1 MTASHPQYFIVIDSI
16 SPHSNSQLLTAIHC
30 DEPNTGFEPRLI
42 SAHFFCP
49 LVWLAVAI
57 YTLPAKLHKKG
68 GTNRLTPFIDKSCRI
83 KIFDCFVKTVMRNEY
98 RDAAAEKKRIQN
110 REAKPDLMNVPEIED
125 VYPSEHFILD
135 NEKYPCLIAS
145 DWLYDAMLELPKTQ
159 RETLI
164 LEFWY
169 GYDDQEIAAYFHVT
183 PRTIYNWRQKA
194 FTAIRKY
201 YERNGDERKCPY
213 I

>member
-1 MTASHPQYFIVIDSI
+1 M
-16 SPHSNSQLLTAIHC
+16 
-30 DEPNTGFEPRLI
+30 
-42 SAHFFCP
+42 
-49 LVWLAVAI
+49 
-57 YTLPAKLHKKG
+57 
-68 GTNRLTPFIDKSCRI
+68 TPFIDKSCRI

-169 GYDDQEIAAYFHVT
+169 GYGDQESAAYFHVT

-201 YERNGDERKCPY
+201 YERNGDERK
-213 I
+213 

>member
-1 MTASHPQYFIVIDSI
+1 M
-16 SPHSNSQLLTAIHC
+16 
-30 DEPNTGFEPRLI
+30 
-42 SAHFFCP
+42 
-49 LVWLAVAI
+49 
-57 YTLPAKLHKKG
+57 
-68 GTNRLTPFIDKSCRI
+68 TPFIDKSCRI
-83 KIFDCFVKTVMRNEY
+83 KIFDCFVKTVMRNKY

-110 REAKPDLMNVPEIED
+110 REAKPDLMNVLEIED

-169 GYDDQEIAAYFHVT
+169 GYGDQEIAAYFHVT

-201 YERNGDERKCPY
+201 YERNGDERK
-213 I
+213 

>member
-1 MTASHPQYFIVIDSI
+1 M
-16 SPHSNSQLLTAIHC
+16 
-30 DEPNTGFEPRLI
+30 
-42 SAHFFCP
+42 
-49 LVWLAVAI
+49 
-57 YTLPAKLHKKG
+57 
-68 GTNRLTPFIDKSCRI
+68 TPFIDKSCRI

-110 REAKPDLMNVPEIED
+110 REAKTDLMNVPEIED

-169 GYDDQEIAAYFHVT
+169 GYGDQEIAAYFHVT

-201 YERNGDERKCPY
+201 YERNGDERK
-213 I
+213 

>member
-1 MTASHPQYFIVIDSI
+1 M
-16 SPHSNSQLLTAIHC
+16 
-30 DEPNTGFEPRLI
+30 
-42 SAHFFCP
+42 
-49 LVWLAVAI
+49 
-57 YTLPAKLHKKG
+57 
-68 GTNRLTPFIDKSCRI
+68 TPFIDKSCII

-169 GYDDQEIAAYFHVT
+169 GYGDQEIAAYFHVT

-201 YERNGDERKCPY
+201 YERNGDERK
-213 I
+213 

>member
-1 MTASHPQYFIVIDSI
+1 M
-16 SPHSNSQLLTAIHC
+16 
-30 DEPNTGFEPRLI
+30 
-42 SAHFFCP
+42 
-49 LVWLAVAI
+49 
-57 YTLPAKLHKKG
+57 
-68 GTNRLTPFIDKSCRI
+68 TPFIDKSCRI

-169 GYDDQEIAAYFHVT
+169 GYGDQEIAAYFHVT
-183 PRTIYNWRQKA
+183 LRTMYNWRQKA

-201 YERNGDERKCPY
+201 YERNGDERK
-213 I
+213 

>member
-1 MTASHPQYFIVIDSI
+1 M
-16 SPHSNSQLLTAIHC
+16 
-30 DEPNTGFEPRLI
+30 
-42 SAHFFCP
+42 
-49 LVWLAVAI
+49 
-57 YTLPAKLHKKG
+57 
-68 GTNRLTPFIDKSCRI
+68 TPFIDKSCRI

-169 GYDDQEIAAYFHVT
+169 GYGDQEIAAYFHVM

-201 YERNGDERKCPY
+201 YERNGDERK
-213 I
+213 

>member
-1 MTASHPQYFIVIDSI
+1 
-16 SPHSNSQLLTAIHC
+16 
-30 DEPNTGFEPRLI
+30 
-42 SAHFFCP
+42 
-49 LVWLAVAI
+49 
-57 YTLPAKLHKKG
+57 
-68 GTNRLTPFIDKSCRI
+68 
-83 KIFDCFVKTVMRNEY
+83 VKTVMRNEY

-135 NEKYPCLIAS
+135 NEKYLCLIAS

-169 GYDDQEIAAYFHVT
+169 GYGDQEIAAYFHVT

-201 YERNGDERKCPY
+201 YERNGDERK
-213 I
+213 

>member
-1 MTASHPQYFIVIDSI
+1 
-16 SPHSNSQLLTAIHC
+16 
-30 DEPNTGFEPRLI
+30 
-42 SAHFFCP
+42 
-49 LVWLAVAI
+49 
-57 YTLPAKLHKKG
+57 
-68 GTNRLTPFIDKSCRI
+68 
-83 KIFDCFVKTVMRNEY
+83 MRNEY

-125 VYPSEHFILD
+125 
-135 NEKYPCLIAS
+135 KYPCLIAS

-201 YERNGDERKCPY
+201 YERNGDERK
-213 I
+213 

>member
-1 MTASHPQYFIVIDSI
+1 MA
-16 SPHSNSQLLTAIHC
+16 
-30 DEPNTGFEPRLI
+30 
-42 SAHFFCP
+42 
-49 LVWLAVAI
+49 
-57 YTLPAKLHKKG
+57 
-68 GTNRLTPFIDKSCRI
+68 PFIDKSCRI

-169 GYDDQEIAAYFHVT
+169 GYGDQEIAAYFHVT
-183 PRTIYNWRQKA
+183 LRTIYNWRQKA

-201 YERNGDERKCPY
+201 YERNGDERK
-213 I
+213 

>member
-1 MTASHPQYFIVIDSI
+1 MQR
-16 SPHSNSQLLTAIHC
+16 Q
-30 DEPNTGFEPRLI
+30 
-42 SAHFFCP
+42 
-49 LVWLAVAI
+49 
-57 YTLPAKLHKKG
+57 
-68 GTNRLTPFIDKSCRI
+68 
-83 KIFDCFVKTVMRNEY
+83 
-98 RDAAAEKKRIQN
+98 KKRIQN

-169 GYDDQEIAAYFHVT
+169 GYGDQEIAAYFHVT
-183 PRTIYNWRQKA
+183 PRTIYNWRQKHLQQSA
-194 FTAIRKY
+194 NIMKGMAMKENDLTYELICAAVNGEKTALEEILRFYDDYINALATVKGEDAQGKTY
-201 YERNGDERKCPY
+201 RYIDEDLKARIQLKLIKAIPKWRGTEK
-213 I
+213 

>member
-1 MTASHPQYFIVIDSI
+1 M
-16 SPHSNSQLLTAIHC
+16 
-30 DEPNTGFEPRLI
+30 
-42 SAHFFCP
+42 
-49 LVWLAVAI
+49 
-57 YTLPAKLHKKG
+57 
-68 GTNRLTPFIDKSCRI
+68 TPFIDKSCRI
-83 KIFDCFVKTVMRNEY
+83 KIFDCFVKTVRRNEY

-169 GYDDQEIAAYFHVT
+169 GYGDQEIAAYFHVT

-201 YERNGDERKCPY
+201 YERNGDERK
-213 I
+213 

>member
-1 MTASHPQYFIVIDSI
+1 M
-16 SPHSNSQLLTAIHC
+16 
-30 DEPNTGFEPRLI
+30 
-42 SAHFFCP
+42 
-49 LVWLAVAI
+49 
-57 YTLPAKLHKKG
+57 
-68 GTNRLTPFIDKSCRI
+68 TPFIDKSCRI

-125 VYPSEHFILD
+125 VYPSEHFILG

-169 GYDDQEIAAYFHVT
+169 GYGDQEIAAYFHVT

-201 YERNGDERKCPY
+201 YERNGDERK
-213 I
+213 

>member
-1 MTASHPQYFIVIDSI
+1 M
-16 SPHSNSQLLTAIHC
+16 
-30 DEPNTGFEPRLI
+30 
-42 SAHFFCP
+42 
-49 LVWLAVAI
+49 
-57 YTLPAKLHKKG
+57 
-68 GTNRLTPFIDKSCRI
+68 TPFIDKSCRI

-110 REAKPDLMNVPEIED
+110 REAKSDLMNVPEIED

-169 GYDDQEIAAYFHVT
+169 GYGDQEIAAYFHVT

-201 YERNGDERKCPY
+201 YERNGDERK
-213 I
+213 

>member
-1 MTASHPQYFIVIDSI
+1 M
-16 SPHSNSQLLTAIHC
+16 
-30 DEPNTGFEPRLI
+30 
-42 SAHFFCP
+42 
-49 LVWLAVAI
+49 
-57 YTLPAKLHKKG
+57 
-68 GTNRLTPFIDKSCRI
+68 TPFIDKSCRI

-201 YERNGDERKCPY
+201 YERNGDERK
-213 I
+213 

>member
-1 MTASHPQYFIVIDSI
+1 M
-16 SPHSNSQLLTAIHC
+16 
-30 DEPNTGFEPRLI
+30 
-42 SAHFFCP
+42 
-49 LVWLAVAI
+49 
-57 YTLPAKLHKKG
+57 
-68 GTNRLTPFIDKSCRI
+68 TPFIDKSCRI

-169 GYDDQEIAAYFHVT
+169 GYGDQEIAADFHVT

-201 YERNGDERKCPY
+201 YERNGDERK
-213 I
+213 

>member
-1 MTASHPQYFIVIDSI
+1 M
-16 SPHSNSQLLTAIHC
+16 
-30 DEPNTGFEPRLI
+30 
-42 SAHFFCP
+42 
-49 LVWLAVAI
+49 
-57 YTLPAKLHKKG
+57 
-68 GTNRLTPFIDKSCRI
+68 TPFIDKSCRI

-110 REAKPDLMNVPEIED
+110 REAKPELMNVQEIED

-169 GYDDQEIAAYFHVT
+169 GYGDQEIAAYFHVT

-201 YERNGDERKCPY
+201 YERNGDERK
-213 I
+213 

>member
-1 MTASHPQYFIVIDSI
+1 M
-16 SPHSNSQLLTAIHC
+16 
-30 DEPNTGFEPRLI
+30 
-42 SAHFFCP
+42 
-49 LVWLAVAI
+49 
-57 YTLPAKLHKKG
+57 
-68 GTNRLTPFIDKSCRI
+68 TPFIDKSCRI

-145 DWLYDAMLELPKTQ
+145 DWLYDAMLELPKAQ

-169 GYDDQEIAAYFHVT
+169 GYGDQEIAAYFHVT
-183 PRTIYNWRQKA
+183 LRTIYNWRQKA

-201 YERNGDERKCPY
+201 YKRNGDERK
-213 I
+213 

>member
-1 MTASHPQYFIVIDSI
+1 M
-16 SPHSNSQLLTAIHC
+16 
-30 DEPNTGFEPRLI
+30 
-42 SAHFFCP
+42 
-49 LVWLAVAI
+49 
-57 YTLPAKLHKKG
+57 
-68 GTNRLTPFIDKSCRI
+68 TPFIDKSCRI

-110 REAKPDLMNVPEIED
+110 REAKPDLMNVLEIED

-169 GYDDQEIAAYFHVT
+169 GYGDQEIAAYFHVT
-183 PRTIYNWRQKA
+183 PRTIYNLRQKA

-201 YERNGDERKCPY
+201 YERNDDERK
-213 I
+213 

>member
-1 MTASHPQYFIVIDSI
+1 M
-16 SPHSNSQLLTAIHC
+16 
-30 DEPNTGFEPRLI
+30 
-42 SAHFFCP
+42 
-49 LVWLAVAI
+49 
-57 YTLPAKLHKKG
+57 
-68 GTNRLTPFIDKSCRI
+68 TPFIDKSCRI

-98 RDAAAEKKRIQN
+98 RDAAAEKKRIQH

-169 GYDDQEIAAYFHVT
+169 GYGDQEIAAYFHVT

-201 YERNGDERKCPY
+201 YERNGDERK
-213 I
+213 

>member
-1 MTASHPQYFIVIDSI
+1 M
-16 SPHSNSQLLTAIHC
+16 
-30 DEPNTGFEPRLI
+30 
-42 SAHFFCP
+42 
-49 LVWLAVAI
+49 
-57 YTLPAKLHKKG
+57 
-68 GTNRLTPFIDKSCRI
+68 TPFIDKSCRI

-135 NEKYPCLIAS
+135 NKKYPCLIAS

-164 LEFWY
+164 LEFWCRIKSENLFVNILCTFISY
-169 GYDDQEIAAYFHVT
+169 AQQ
-183 PRTIYNWRQKA
+183 QKKQH
-194 FTAIRKY
+194 TKPVISPDCMLLEKNRKGSPAQLFAGQ
-201 YERNGDERKCPY
+201 NCPFLGG
-213 I
+213 

>member
-1 MTASHPQYFIVIDSI
+1 M
-16 SPHSNSQLLTAIHC
+16 
-30 DEPNTGFEPRLI
+30 
-42 SAHFFCP
+42 
-49 LVWLAVAI
+49 
-57 YTLPAKLHKKG
+57 
-68 GTNRLTPFIDKSCRI
+68 TPFIDKSCRI

-98 RDAAAEKKRIQN
+98 RDAAAEKNRIQN

-169 GYDDQEIAAYFHVT
+169 GYGDQEIEAYFLVT
-183 PRTIYNWRQKA
+183 PRTNYNWRQKA

-201 YERNGDERKCPY
+201 YERNGDERK
-213 I
+213 

>member
-1 MTASHPQYFIVIDSI
+1 M
-16 SPHSNSQLLTAIHC
+16 
-30 DEPNTGFEPRLI
+30 
-42 SAHFFCP
+42 
-49 LVWLAVAI
+49 
-57 YTLPAKLHKKG
+57 
-68 GTNRLTPFIDKSCRI
+68 TPFIDKSCRI

-169 GYDDQEIAAYFHVT
+169 GYGDQEIAAYFHVT
-183 PRTIYNWRQKA
+183 PRTIYNWRQKV

-201 YERNGDERKCPY
+201 YERNGDERK
-213 I
+213 

>member
-1 MTASHPQYFIVIDSI
+1 M
-16 SPHSNSQLLTAIHC
+16 
-30 DEPNTGFEPRLI
+30 
-42 SAHFFCP
+42 
-49 LVWLAVAI
+49 
-57 YTLPAKLHKKG
+57 
-68 GTNRLTPFIDKSCRI
+68 TPFIDKSCRI

-135 NEKYPCLIAS
+135 NKKYPCLIAS

-169 GYDDQEIAAYFHVT
+169 GYGDQEIAAYFHVT

-201 YERNGDERKCPY
+201 YERNGDERK
-213 I
+213 

>member
-1 MTASHPQYFIVIDSI
+1 
-16 SPHSNSQLLTAIHC
+16 
-30 DEPNTGFEPRLI
+30 
-42 SAHFFCP
+42 
-49 LVWLAVAI
+49 
-57 YTLPAKLHKKG
+57 
-68 GTNRLTPFIDKSCRI
+68 LTPFIDKSCRI

-169 GYDDQEIAAYFHVT
+169 GYGDQEIAAYFHVT

-201 YERNGDERKCPY
+201 YERNGDERK
-213 I
+213 

>member
-1 MTASHPQYFIVIDSI
+1 M
-16 SPHSNSQLLTAIHC
+16 
-30 DEPNTGFEPRLI
+30 
-42 SAHFFCP
+42 
-49 LVWLAVAI
+49 
-57 YTLPAKLHKKG
+57 
-68 GTNRLTPFIDKSCRI
+68 TPFIDKSYRI

-169 GYDDQEIAAYFHVT
+169 GYGDQEIAAYFHVT
-183 PRTIYNWRQKA
+183 LRTIYNWRQKA

-201 YERNGDERKCPY
+201 YERNGDERK
-213 I
+213 

>member
-1 MTASHPQYFIVIDSI
+1 M
-16 SPHSNSQLLTAIHC
+16 
-30 DEPNTGFEPRLI
+30 
-42 SAHFFCP
+42 
-49 LVWLAVAI
+49 
-57 YTLPAKLHKKG
+57 
-68 GTNRLTPFIDKSCRI
+68 TPFIDKSCRI
-83 KIFDCFVKTVMRNEY
+83 KIFDCFVKTVTRNEY

-169 GYDDQEIAAYFHVT
+169 GYGDQEIAAYFHVT
-183 PRTIYNWRQKA
+183 LRTIYNWRQKA

-201 YERNGDERKCPY
+201 YERNGDERK
-213 I
+213 

>member
-1 MTASHPQYFIVIDSI
+1 M
-16 SPHSNSQLLTAIHC
+16 
-30 DEPNTGFEPRLI
+30 
-42 SAHFFCP
+42 
-49 LVWLAVAI
+49 
-57 YTLPAKLHKKG
+57 
-68 GTNRLTPFIDKSCRI
+68 TPFINKSCRI

-169 GYDDQEIAAYFHVT
+169 GYGDQEIAAYFHVT

-201 YERNGDERKCPY
+201 YERNGDERK
-213 I
+213 

>member
-1 MTASHPQYFIVIDSI
+1 M
-16 SPHSNSQLLTAIHC
+16 
-30 DEPNTGFEPRLI
+30 
-42 SAHFFCP
+42 
-49 LVWLAVAI
+49 
-57 YTLPAKLHKKG
+57 
-68 GTNRLTPFIDKSCRI
+68 TPFIDKSCRI

-169 GYDDQEIAAYFHVT
+169 GYGDQEIAAYFHVT

-201 YERNGDERKCPY
+201 YERNDDERK
-213 I
+213 

>member
-1 MTASHPQYFIVIDSI
+1 M
-16 SPHSNSQLLTAIHC
+16 
-30 DEPNTGFEPRLI
+30 
-42 SAHFFCP
+42 
-49 LVWLAVAI
+49 
-57 YTLPAKLHKKG
+57 
-68 GTNRLTPFIDKSCRI
+68 TPFIDKSCRI

-98 RDAAAEKKRIQN
+98 RDAVAEKKRIQN
-110 REAKPDLMNVPEIED
+110 REAKPDLMNVLEIED

-169 GYDDQEIAAYFHVT
+169 GYGDQEIAAYFHVT

-201 YERNGDERKCPY
+201 YERNGDERK
-213 I
+213 

>member
-1 MTASHPQYFIVIDSI
+1 M
-16 SPHSNSQLLTAIHC
+16 
-30 DEPNTGFEPRLI
+30 
-42 SAHFFCP
+42 
-49 LVWLAVAI
+49 
-57 YTLPAKLHKKG
+57 
-68 GTNRLTPFIDKSCRI
+68 TPFIDKSCRI

-135 NEKYPCLIAS
+135 NEKDPCLIAS

-169 GYDDQEIAAYFHVT
+169 GYGDQEIAAYFHVT
-183 PRTIYNWRQKA
+183 LRTIYSWRQKA

-201 YERNGDERKCPY
+201 YERNGDERK
-213 I
+213 

>member
-1 MTASHPQYFIVIDSI
+1 M
-16 SPHSNSQLLTAIHC
+16 
-30 DEPNTGFEPRLI
+30 
-42 SAHFFCP
+42 
-49 LVWLAVAI
+49 
-57 YTLPAKLHKKG
+57 
-68 GTNRLTPFIDKSCRI
+68 TPFIDKSCRI

-169 GYDDQEIAAYFHVT
+169 GYGDQEIAAYFHVT

-201 YERNGDERKCPY
+201 YERNADERK
-213 I
+213 

>member
-1 MTASHPQYFIVIDSI
+1 M
-16 SPHSNSQLLTAIHC
+16 
-30 DEPNTGFEPRLI
+30 
-42 SAHFFCP
+42 
-49 LVWLAVAI
+49 
-57 YTLPAKLHKKG
+57 
-68 GTNRLTPFIDKSCRI
+68 TPFIDKSCRI

-169 GYDDQEIAAYFHVT
+169 GYGDQEIAAYFHVT

-201 YERNGDERKCPY
+201 YESCLLYTSPSPRD
-213 I
+213 

>member
-1 MTASHPQYFIVIDSI
+1 M
-16 SPHSNSQLLTAIHC
+16 
-30 DEPNTGFEPRLI
+30 
-42 SAHFFCP
+42 
-49 LVWLAVAI
+49 I
-57 YTLPAKLHKKG
+57 YSLPAKLHKKG

-169 GYDDQEIAAYFHVT
+169 GYGDQEIAAYFHVT

-201 YERNGDERKCPY
+201 YERNGDERK
-213 I
+213 

>member
-1 MTASHPQYFIVIDSI
+1 M
-16 SPHSNSQLLTAIHC
+16 
-30 DEPNTGFEPRLI
+30 
-42 SAHFFCP
+42 
-49 LVWLAVAI
+49 
-57 YTLPAKLHKKG
+57 
-68 GTNRLTPFIDKSCRI
+68 TPFIDKSCRI
-83 KIFDCFVKTVMRNEY
+83 KIFDCFVKIVMRNEY

-145 DWLYDAMLELPKTQ
+145 DWLYDAMLELPKAQ

-169 GYDDQEIAAYFHVT
+169 GYGDQEIAAYFHVT
-183 PRTIYNWRQKA
+183 LRTIYNWRQKA

-201 YERNGDERKCPY
+201 YERNGDERK
-213 I
+213 

>member
-1 MTASHPQYFIVIDSI
+1 M
-16 SPHSNSQLLTAIHC
+16 
-30 DEPNTGFEPRLI
+30 
-42 SAHFFCP
+42 
-49 LVWLAVAI
+49 
-57 YTLPAKLHKKG
+57 
-68 GTNRLTPFIDKSCRI
+68 TPFIDKSCRI

-110 REAKPDLMNVPEIED
+110 REAEPDLMNVLEIED

-169 GYDDQEIAAYFHVT
+169 GYGDQEIAAYFHVT

-201 YERNGDERKCPY
+201 YERNGDERK
-213 I
+213 